1 MSDKYEGQ
9 GPNGSDGDEMAD
21 KQPVGKPRFQIEDT
35 RARDTRTAVIV
46 PVISGRSAKRAGD
59 AGGKAVGEERSLEAR
74 REEAIGLAAAIS
86 LDVVFVEL
94 LTLQSPR
101 PATLLGIGKVEEI
114 AAQVQAQDVE
124 LVIVDHELTPIQQ
137 RNLERAL
144 KAKVVD
150 RTGLILE
157 IFGRRAQSREGTLQ
171 VDLAHL
177 SYQRSRLVR
186 SWTHLERQR
195 GGKGFLGGPGETQIE
210 SDRRVIQEK
219 ITRLKGQIEE
229 VRRTRTLHRSRRQDV
244 PAPTVALVGYTNAG
258 KSTLFNRV
266 AGSDVMAQDLLFATL
281 DPTLRKVRLPQ
292 GTEVVL
298 SDTVGFISNL
308 PTSLIAAF
316 RATLEEVLE
325 ADLIVHVRD
334 ITNPE
339 TDAQRAD
346 VLSVLDQLGVLEAL
360 ESSKRAMMEAWN
372 KVDLM
377 DADTLEFTRRQ
388 AEVQGARVIPVSAV
402 TGEGVDDLLAQIETE
417 IASTRAEETFHIPVG
432 DGEGRAWLFAHAT
445 VLDEDAQDD
454 GSTLMRVALTPRNLA
469 HARER
474 FGAPLAKKAG

>member
-1 MSDKYEGQ
+1 MIEHSSDS
-9 GPNGSDGDEMAD
+9 GSKTG
-21 KQPVGKPRFQIEDT
+21 GKPRFQIEDT
-35 RARDTRTAVIV
+35 RAKDTRTAVVV
-46 PVISGRSAKRAGD
+46 PVISGRAAKRAGD
-59 AGGKAVGEERSLEAR
+59 AGGQALPDTRSLEAR
-74 REEAIGLAAAIS
+74 RDEAIGLAAAIS
-86 LDVVFVEL
+86 LDVQFDEL
-94 LTLQSPR
+94 VTLNSPR
-101 PATLLGIGKVEEI
+101 PATLLGVGKVEEI
-114 AAQVQAQDVE
+114 AARIAEHDVE
-124 LVIVDHELTPIQQ
+124 LVVVDHELTPIQQ
-137 RNLERAL
+137 RNLERSL

-157 IFGRRAQSREGTLQ
+157 IFGRRAQTREGTLQ

-177 SYQRSRLVR
+177 SYQKSRLVR

-219 ITRLKGQIEE
+219 ISRLKGQLEE

-258 KSTLFNRV
+258 KSSLFNRV
-266 AGSDVMAQDLLFATL
+266 AGSTVMAEDLLFATL
-281 DPTLRKVRLPQ
+281 DPTLRKVKLPK

-308 PTSLIAAF
+308 PTDLIAAF

-334 ITNPE
+334 ITNPD

-346 VLSVLDQLGVLEAL
+346 VLSVLSTLGIADDDGATQ
-360 ESSKRAMMEAWN
+360 RAMVEAWN
-372 KVDLM
+372 KIDLM
-377 DADTLEFTRRQ
+377 DTEALEVTQRQ
-388 AEVQGARVIPVSAV
+388 AELQSMPTITVSAV
-402 TGEGVDDLLAQIETE
+402 SGQGMGAFLALIETQ
-417 IASTRAEETFHIPVG
+417 IAATRQSATFHVDVS

-445 VLDEDAQDD
+445 VLEEDVLED
-454 GSTLMRVALTPRNLA
+454 GSTRMEVAMTPRNMA
-469 HARER
+469 HARAR
-474 FGAPLAKKAG
+474 FSPVSAKAS

>member
-1 MSDKYEGQ
+1 MSNKYEGP
-9 GPNGSDGDEMAD
+9 GPDGDEQAD
-21 KQPVGKPRFQIEDT
+21 NQSGRKPRFQIEDT
-35 RARDTRTAVIV
+35 RARDTRTAVVV
-46 PVISGRSAKRAGD
+46 PVISGRAAKRAGD
-59 AGGKAVGEERSLEAR
+59 AGGKAVGEQRSLEAR
-74 REEAIGLAAAIS
+74 REEAVGLAAAIS

-101 PATLLGIGKVEEI
+101 PATLLGVGKVDEI

-157 IFGRRAQSREGTLQ
+157 IFGRRAQTKEGTLQ

-266 AGSDVMAQDLLFATL
+266 AGSDVMAKDLLFATL
-281 DPTLRKVRLPQ
+281 DPTLRKVKLPK

-339 TDAQRAD
+339 TEAQRAD
-346 VLSVLDQLGVLEAL
+346 VLSVLDQLGVLEAS
-360 ESSKRAMMEAWN
+360 ENSKRAMMEAWN
-372 KVDLM
+372 KIDLM
-377 DADTLEFTRRQ
+377 DAETLGFTRRQ
-388 AEVQGARVIPVSAV
+388 ADVQGSRIIPVSAV
-402 TGEGVDDLLAQIETE
+402 TGAGVDDLLAQIETE
-417 IASTRAEETFHIPVG
+417 IASTRAEESFHIPVE

-445 VLDEDAQDD
+445 VLDEDVQED

-474 FGAPLAKKAG
+474 FGAPLAKKAS

>member
-1 MSDKYEGQ
+1 MGTDSD
-9 GPNGSDGDEMAD
+9 DADE
-21 KQPVGKPRFQIEDT
+21 KSGGKPRFQIEDT
-35 RARDTRTAVIV
+35 RAKDTRTAVLV
-46 PVISGRSAKRAGD
+46 PVISKRAAKRAGD
-59 AGGKAVGEERSLEAR
+59 AAGRPVGHASAHGAGEARSSEAR
-74 REEAIGLAAAIS
+74 REEAVGLAAAIS
-86 LDVVFVEL
+86 LDVALVEVININ
-94 LTLQSPR
+94 TPR
-101 PATLLGIGKVEEI
+101 PATLLGTGKVDEI
-114 AAQVQAQDVE
+114 AAQIDEQHIE
-124 LVIVDHELTPIQQ
+124 LVVVDHELTPIQQ

-157 IFGRRAQSREGTLQ
+157 IFGRRAQTREGTLQ

-177 SYQRSRLVR
+177 TYQKSRLVR

-219 ITRLKGQIEE
+219 ITRLKGQLEE

-258 KSTLFNRV
+258 KSTLFNRIV
-266 AGSDVMAQDLLFATL
+266 DEQVMAKDLLFATL
-281 DPTLRKVRLPQ
+281 DPTLRKVRLPK
-292 GTEVVL
+292 GTEVIL

-334 ITNPE
+334 IINPD

-346 VLSVLDQLGVLEAL
+346 VLDVLSHLGLMD
-360 ESSKRAMMEAWN
+360 SDGQSDRAVIEAWN

-377 DADTLEFTRRQ
+377 DDEALAVTQRQ
-388 AEVQGARVIPVSAV
+388 AAAQGERVLPVSAV
-402 TGEGVDDLLAQIETE
+402 SGQGVEVLLAQIEAE
-417 IASTRAEETFHIPVG
+417 ISATRQEETFLVPVA
-432 DGEGRAWLFAHAT
+432 DGEGRAWVFANAT
-445 VLDEDAQDD
+445 VLDEMIMED
-454 GSTLMRVALTPRNLA
+454 GSTRVRVTMTPRKMA
-469 HARER
+469 HARAR
-474 FGAPLAKKAG
+474 FGATAV

>member
-1 MSDKYEGQ
+1 LTVET
-9 GPNGSDGDEMAD
+9 GDEDRKPA
-21 KQPVGKPRFQIEDT
+21 GKPRFQIEDT
-35 RARDTRTAVIV
+35 RAKETRTAVIV
-46 PVISGRSAKRAGD
+46 PVISGRAARRAGD
-59 AGGKAVGEERSLEAR
+59 AGGRAVGEQRSLDAR
-74 REEAIGLAAAIS
+74 REEAVGLAAAIS

-94 LTLQSPR
+94 LTLQAPR
-101 PATLLGIGKVEEI
+101 PATLLGVGKVEEI
-114 AAQVQAQDVE
+114 AQRVAEHDVE
-124 LVIVDHELTPIQQ
+124 LVVVDHELTPIQQ

-157 IFGRRAQSREGTLQ
+157 IFGRRAQTREGTLQ

-177 SYQRSRLVR
+177 SYQKSRLVR

-219 ITRLKGQIEE
+219 ITRLKGQLEE
-229 VRRTRTLHRSRRQDV
+229 VRRTRTLHRSRRQEV

-258 KSTLFNRV
+258 KSTLFNRIV
-266 AGSDVMAQDLLFATL
+266 DEKVMAKDLLFATL
-281 DPTLRKVRLPQ
+281 DPTLRKVQLPK
-292 GTEVVL
+292 GTEVIL

-334 ITNPE
+334 ITHPE

-346 VLSVLDQLGVLEAL
+346 VLDVLAQLGVVDRDGQ
-360 ESSKRAMMEAWN
+360 SDRAIIEAWN
-372 KVDLM
+372 KIDLL
-377 DADTLEFTRRQ
+377 DAETLAVTRRQ
-388 AEVQGARVIPVSAV
+388 ADVQGERVLAVSAV
-402 TGEGVDDLLAQIETE
+402 SGQGLDALLAQIEEE
-417 IASTRAEETFHIPVG
+417 IAATRQEETFHIPVQ
-432 DGEGRAWLFAHAT
+432 DGEGRAWVFANAT
-445 VLDEDAQDD
+445 VLDETVLDD
-454 GSTLMRVALTPRNLA
+454 GSTKIRVAMTPRRMA
-469 HARER
+469 HARAR
-474 FGAPLAKKAG
+474 FGVAAAVE